1 MLIVIPGALPP
12 ASVAPELAKRLPKQ
26 APALHAWL
34 QAGQARSEPFDV
46 RAQGC
51 TPLEAWQLERAGFR
65 GQPELPFGAGLGPL
79 LAAQARTDAT
89 RPPAS
94 PPGPDAASADAS
106 ATPSP
111 AGAASA
117 NSGIWLAD
125 LVHMALGTD
134 QASLLEPDQMDL
146 RPEEGQALYDAVA
159 PLFDG
164 TAFAAAPLAPHRW
177 RVTLP
182 EGLRP
187 HTGSPRAVAG
197 HNLNAWWPQD
207 ATMRPWRR
215 LLNEIQMAWYEH
227 PVNEARAA
235 RGAAPV
241 NGLWLYGGATPWPIQ
256 QPAPDDAQL
265 ITDLDAAHRAGDW
278 ATWLDALSGLDRARI
293 APLAGSEKSPLP
305 AQPTELL
312 LLGEDRRVRL
322 TLKPRTGL
330 LKWLPAPKHDWNTW
344 WSRPV

>member
-34 QAGQARSEPFDV
+34 QAGRAQSEAFDA

-51 TPLEAWQLERAGFR
+51 TPFEAWRLEQAGFR
-65 GQPELPFGAGLGPL
+65 GQSDLPFGAGLGPL
-79 LAAQARTDAT
+79 LAAQSQPQPATQRPAAPSEPNTATTVARAA
-89 RPPAS
+89 PPV
-94 PPGPDAASADAS
+94 ADAS
-106 ATPSP
+106 
-111 AGAASA
+111 
-117 NSGIWLAD
+117 IWLAD

-146 RPEEGQALYDAVA
+146 RPEESQALYDTIV
-159 PLFDG
+159 PLFEG
-164 TAFAAAPLAPHRW
+164 TGFFAEPLAPHRW
-177 RVTLP
+177 RLRLP

-187 HTGSPRAVAG
+187 HTGSPHAVAG

-207 ATMRPWRR
+207 AAMRPWRR

-235 RGAAPV
+235 RGVAPV
-241 NGLWLYGGATPWPIQ
+241 NGLWLYGGASPWPILSTQ
-256 QPAPDDAQL
+256 GDGAQV

-278 ATWLDALSGLDRARI
+278 ATWLDALVHLDRARI
-293 APLAGSEKSPLP
+293 APLAGSDKSALP
-305 AQPTELL
+305 AHPTELL

-322 TLKPRTGL
+322 TLKPRSGL

>member
-34 QAGQARSEPFDV
+34 QAGQAQAEAFDV
-46 RAQGC
+46 HAQGC
-51 TPLEAWQLERAGFR
+51 TPFEAWRLEQAGFR
-65 GQPELPFGAGLGPL
+65 GQPGLPFGAGLGPL
-79 LAAQARTDAT
+79 LAAQAGADAP
-89 RPPAS
+89 PPAL
-94 PPGPDAASADAS
+94 PAATGDAS
-106 ATPSP
+106 ASSAVPPP
-111 AGAASA
+111 AASAASA
-117 NSGIWLAD
+117 NAPIWLAE

-134 QASLLEPDQMDL
+134 QASLLDPDQMDL
-146 RPEEGQALYDAVA
+146 RPEEAAALHAAAA

-164 TAFAAAPLAPHRW
+164 TVFRAEPLAPNRW
-177 RVTLP
+177 RLHLP

-197 HNLNAWWPQD
+197 HSLNAWWAQD
-207 ATMRPWRR
+207 AAMRPWRR
-215 LLNEIQMAWYEH
+215 LVNEIQMAWYEH
-227 PVNEARAA
+227 PVNEARGA
-235 RGAAPV
+235 RGVAPV
-241 NGLWLYGGATPWPIQ
+241 NGLWLYGGAAPWAM
-256 QPAPDDAQL
+256 QPSAGGVHVIA
-265 ITDLDAAHRAGDW
+265 DLDAAHRAGDW
-278 ATWLDALSGLDRARI
+278 AAWLDALARVDQARI
-293 APLAGSEKSPLP
+293 APLAGPAKSALP